1 MSKSSK
7 IPKQLNSIKFFED
20 KKIRSVWDEKREE
33 WYFSVVDIV
42 AALTDSL
49 DPRDYFKKM
58 RKRDEELDFYVGTN
72 CPHVE
77 MKGSN
82 NKLRS
87 VLAGDTKQIFRI
99 IQSIPSKKAEPF
111 KQWLAQV
118 GKERID
124 ETVDPELAISRA
136 VETYRRR
143 GYPEDW
149 INQRMLSISVR
160 NELTDEWHKRGVS
173 SSKEFAILTDEITKA
188 WSDMTTREYKNYKGL
203 KKESLRDNMTT
214 SEIILNM
221 LAEDATKKL
230 SQKKKP
236 DNLKKH
242 KMVANRGGSVAKHAR
257 QELEELTGESVISS
271 SNYKDGKLLK

>member
-1 MSKSSK
+1 MSKNSK

-20 KKIRSVWDEKREE
+20 KKIRSIWDEKREE

-42 AALTDSL
+42 AALTDSA
-49 DPRDYFKKM
+49 DPKQYIKKM
-58 RKRDEELDFYVGTN
+58 RSRDEELSARWGTI
-72 CPHVE
+72 CTPTGMVASDG
-77 MKGSN
+77 KRY
-82 NKLRS
+82 KT
-87 VLAGDTKQIFRI
+87 LAADTKGVFRI

-271 SNYKDGKLLK
+271 SNYRDGKLLK

>member
-1 MSKSSK
+1 MTEGDK
-7 IPKQLNSIKFFED
+7 LNQISAVKLFD
-20 KKIRSVWDEKREE
+20 GNKIRSVWDERKEE
-33 WYFSVVDIV
+33 WYFSVVDVV
-42 AALTDSL
+42 AVLTDSA
-49 DPRDYFKKM
+49 DPRDYFKKI
-58 RKRDEELDFYVGTN
+58 RRRDAELDFYVGTN

-82 NKLRS
+82 NKTRS

-111 KQWLAQV
+111 KQWLAQI

-149 INQRMLSISVR
+149 INQRVLSISVR
-160 NELTDEWHKRGVS
+160 NELTDEWHKRGVNTG
-173 SSKEFAILTDEITKA
+173 KEFAILTDEITKA

-221 LAEDATKKL
+221 LAEDATERL
-230 SQKKKP
+230 SRKEKP
-236 DNLKKH
+236 DNFKKH
-242 KMVANRGGSVAKHAR
+242 KMVANKGGSVAKHAR
-257 QELEELTGESVISS
+257 QELEDLTGESVISP